1 MKSSHSDQNPDTRGP
16 SIRRLAGI
24 VILAC
29 LLAACGG
36 TGREPGANGNGSI
49 SFTDELGRRVVLK
62 GSPKRII
69 SLAPSVTEML
79 FALEL
84 DDRVVGVTTWCD
96 FPEQANRVEKVGDT
110 LNPDLE
116 RVIALKPDL
125 IVVTTASQ
133 LESLTRRLDKLS
145 IPVYVIDPRTVRRV
159 AYSIESLGRVTGST
173 EGSKIAAGMER
184 RITAVQDRVKNLPR
198 LRVLYA
204 LQNSPLITAGQNTF
218 INDLINLAGGIS
230 ISGQESADY
239 PQFSRETVIA
249 RAPEVIVIP
258 GSPGSHGS
266 SFISEEELA
275 RSFSMTPA
283 IRNRRIVQVN
293 ADWISR
299 PGPRIVDGLEQL
311 AQGLHPEEV
320 ESKK

>member
-16 SIRRLAGI
+16 SVSRLAGI

-62 GSPKRII
+62 SSPKRII

-79 FALEL
+79 FALGL

-96 FPEQANRVEKVGDT
+96 FPEQANRVEKIGDT

-258 GSPGSHGS
+258 GSHGS

-275 RSFSMTPA
+275 RSFGMTPA